1 MKKSI
6 ICFLLP
12 IFVFSDS
19 SKIRAIKVKGYFPS
33 HKDFPSFDIKNQHS
47 SIWEKSRYLKL
58 KNSKKFIRETNT
70 PIKKRYVKTKTY
82 QKSNGVIISREDR
95 NRKRQYL
102 ISINKARSVARHC
115 GKYGLFHATTP
126 LEWSEKLYKS
136 ANGHSIDMA
145 LHSNFS
151 HEGSGAKSDE
161 AGRYK
166 GVRSTP
172 SLRASYYRY
181 RGGIV
186 GENIALGYG
195 RENSSIESAIR
206 SWLSSDSHC
215 ANLMSPQYRNMGMS
229 LVENKISK
237 TKSRFYWSQELGT

>member
-12 IFVFSDS
+12 IIVLSDS

-33 HKDFPSFDIKNQHS
+33 HKDFPSFDIKSQHK
-47 SIWEKSRYLKL
+47 SIWEKSRYLKA
-58 KNSKKFIRETNT
+58 KNTKKFIRETNA
-70 PIKKRYVKTKTY
+70 PERRKFRKKVY
-82 QKSNGVIISREDR
+82 KSRGTIISREDR
-95 NRKRQYL
+95 NRKQQYL
-102 ISINKARSVARHC
+102 ASINRARSVPHHC

-126 LEWSEKLYKS
+126 LQWSEKLYKS

-145 LHSNFS
+145 MHKNFS
-151 HEGSGAKSDE
+151 HDGSGAKSDE
-161 AGRYK
+161 AGTYK

-195 RENSSIESAIR
+195 RENSSIESAIK

-229 LVENKISK
+229 LVENRISK
-237 TKSRFYWSQELGT
+237 TKSRYYWSQELGT

>member
-6 ICFLLP
+6 ICVLLP
-12 IFVFSDS
+12 IIVLSDS
-19 SKIRAIKVKGYFPS
+19 SKSRAIKVKGYFPS
-33 HKDFPSFDIKNQHS
+33 HKDFPSFDINSQHN
-47 SIWEKSRYLKL
+47 SIWEKSRYLKV
-58 KNSKKFIRETNT
+58 KNTKKFIRETHS
-70 PIKKRYVKTKTY
+70 IDKRKVRKQLSSYKG
-82 QKSNGVIISREDR
+82 SIISREDR
-95 NRKRQYL
+95 NRKQQYL
-102 ISINKARSVARHC
+102 ASINRARSIPHYC

-126 LEWSEKLYKS
+126 LQWSDKLYKS

-145 LHSNFS
+145 IHRNFS
-151 HEGSGAKSDE
+151 HEGSGDKSDE
-161 AGRYK
+161 AGRHK

-195 RENSSIESAIR
+195 KENSSIESAIK

-229 LVENKISK
+229 LVENRISK
-237 TKSRFYWSQELGT
+237 TKSRYYWSQELGT

>member
-6 ICFLLP
+6 LCFLLP
-12 IFVFSDS
+12 IIVLSDS

-33 HKDFPSFDIKNQHS
+33 HKDFPSFDIKSQHK
-47 SIWEKSRYLKL
+47 SIWEKSRYLKAQ
-58 KNSKKFIRETNT
+58 NTKKFIRETNA
-70 PIKKRYVKTKTY
+70 PKERRLQRKVVYKKSK
-82 QKSNGVIISREDR
+82 GVIFSREDR
-95 NRKRQYL
+95 RRKEQYL
-102 ISINKARSVARHC
+102 ASINRARSKPHYC

-126 LEWSEKLYKS
+126 LQWSEKLYKS

-145 LHSNFS
+145 IHNNFS
-151 HEGSGAKSDE
+151 HEGSGDKSDE
-161 AGRYK
+161 AGAYK
-166 GVRSTP
+166 GIRSTP

-237 TKSRFYWSQELGT
+237 TKSRYYWSQELGT